1 MTVNGEIG
9 VWQIVLAAVMIFSA
23 GGAWASMHTEVKS
36 LRREVKKQGDD
47 LTNVRTKVDGLILV
61 SIDDGR
67 HAAALAGLMSRN
79 SPWTIPDVRKVLE
92 KFGPSPDDLV
102 QAGRAILADGPLPD
116 DDAEMAARVYQHVTP
131 KRLADRALEVGQPM
145 KQYFA
150 LWFDLLRLTKSLPG
164 GYDQLLEEVQPK
176 Q

>member
-1 MTVNGEIG
+1 MNGEIG
-9 VWQIVLAAVMIFSA
+9 VWQIVLAAVMIFGA
-23 GGAWASMHTEVKS
+23 GGAWASMHTEV
-36 LRREVKKQGDD
+36 RRLQRDMRKHGDE
-47 LTNVRTKVDGLILV
+47 LANVRTKVDGLILV

-102 QAGRAILADGPLPD
+102 QAGRAILASGPLPD
-116 DDAEMAARVYQHVTP
+116 DDAQMAERVYQHVTP
-131 KRLADRALEVGQPM
+131 QRLAERALEVGQPM
-145 KQYFA
+145 KQYLA
-150 LWFDLLRLTKSLPG
+150 IWFDLLRLTKSMPG
-164 GYDQLLEEVQPK
+164 GYDQLLKEVQPK